1 MISLCTT
8 SLLLLYS
15 LQLYK
20 LKEKYL
26 KYSKDYNRTPDYQN
40 IQKIKFKSKSQLYLF
55 VQCNPKLSQ
64 KIVFVY
70 VTLMTKLDIVKHGKK
85 VLVKGDSRNKEHKI

>member
-1 MISLCTT
+1 M
-8 SLLLLYS
+8 
-15 LQLYK
+15 
-20 LKEKYL
+20 KEKYL
-26 KYSKDYNRTPDYQN
+26 RYSKDYNRAPEAYSQN